1 MNQRELEGLRYRVIY
16 GELSVKD
23 VAPEDLPK

>member
-1 MNQRELEGLRYRVIY
+1 MNQRELEGFRFRAVF

-23 VAPEDLPK
+23 VAPEDLLK